1 MFASIKP
8 DCSVC
13 RMPDE
18 AAPQTSQ
25 CSFYTGGGVKFEV
38 ALMKEI
44 RHRAILY
51 YSQLISTENE
61 DADLP

>member
-1 MFASIKP
+1 
-8 DCSVC
+8 
-13 RMPDE
+13 MPDE

-25 CSFYTGGGVKFEV
+25 CSFYTGGGGVKFEV

-44 RHRAILY
+44 RHQAILY